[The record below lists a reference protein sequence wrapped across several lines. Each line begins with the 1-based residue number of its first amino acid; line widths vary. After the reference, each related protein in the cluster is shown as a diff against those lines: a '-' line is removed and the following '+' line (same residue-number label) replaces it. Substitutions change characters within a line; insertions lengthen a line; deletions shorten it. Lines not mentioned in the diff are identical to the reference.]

1 MATPHRV
8 VDSALDGL
16 ADGAAGVGRAITGG
30 LKGAGEAVMGAL
42 DRPLREVAG
51 VEGPH
56 RIIDRALDGS
66 VDAAENFG
74 SRGVVESLKTVGEG
88 VSKSLDH
95 PPEQFGIPPD
105 LGKPGFR
112 GPQFLRR

>member
-16 ADGAAGVGRAITGG
+16 ADGAAGVGRTITTG
-30 LKGAGEAVMGAL
+30 LKGAGEALMVAL
-42 DRPLREVAG
+42 DRPLREVVG

-66 VDAAENFG
+66 VDAAENFYT
-74 SRGVVESLKTVGEG
+74 RGVVESLKTVGEG
-88 VSKSLDH
+88 ISRGLDH
-95 PPEQFGIPPD
+95 PPEQVGVPPE
-105 LGKPGFR
+105 LGGGFR
-112 GPQFLRR
+112 GPRFLRR

>member
-16 ADGAAGVGRAITGG
+16 ADGAAGVARTVAGG
-30 LKGAGEAVMGAL
+30 LKGAGEAVMVAL
-42 DRPLREVAG
+42 DRPLREVVG

-66 VDAAENFG
+66 VDAAENFYT
-74 SRGVVESLKTVGEG
+74 RGVVDSLKTAGEG
-88 VSKSLDH
+88 ISRGLDH
-95 PPEQFGIPPD
+95 PPEQVGIPPE
-105 LGKPGFR
+105 LGAGFR
-112 GPQFLRR
+112 GPRFLRR